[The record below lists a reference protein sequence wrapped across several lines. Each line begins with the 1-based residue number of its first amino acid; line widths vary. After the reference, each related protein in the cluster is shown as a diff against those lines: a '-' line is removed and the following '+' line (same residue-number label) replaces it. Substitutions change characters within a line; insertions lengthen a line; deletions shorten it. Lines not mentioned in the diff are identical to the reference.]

1 MKPRRDIFNFA
12 ERHKNCAAERR
23 LKGGSP
29 CHANGRP
36 SVSPSPSHQ
45 SDGVVSVSSAHCRHF
60 ISEEDRRVSKQRGW
74 NGQEDRSSWRFG
86 SKIMKSI
93 AWLPVF
99 SLAPTVSGTSRGC
112 GLVPAPSRRS
122 PLAFVGPP
130 TQSGSILKSDRDT
143 SRHSSTAS
151 LWAQKGGGNGGN
163 FGDTPEDF
171 LENLFQAMMDI
182 GEDGNVNVGGGGGG
196 FAGDTP
202 TEDDSK
208 LAENSLAS
216 LRSFDLKPREVVEYL
231 DRYVIQQRDAK
242 RVLATAICDHYN
254 HCRRCL
260 DGQEGQL
267 AQESYAKPNILL
279 AGPTG
284 VGKTYLLKTIAR
296 LIGVPFVKGDATK
309 FSETGIVGK
318 DAEDLVRDLVSAAG
332 GNTTLAQ
339 YGIIYID
346 EVDKIA
352 SGGGGDVNMG
362 SFRSDLARGVQ
373 NNFLKLL
380 EDTDVPLQGN
390 SPFEI
395 MGIGGNR
402 GGPKTINTR
411 NILFIFSGAFTGL
424 DAAIR
429 RKKETKP
436 FGLDLDGLGESSP
449 DSRAENDGKKTKKRS
464 YLQYAETKDFVNA
477 GLEPEFVGRVPVRV
491 ALNSL
496 DATDLKQILV
506 QAEGSVLKQFKRDFE
521 GYGID
526 MTVTDD
532 ALTRVAEFAEEE
544 ATGARGLVTILER
557 TLRGHKYE
565 LPSTSIRKF
574 ELDARTVEEPGLA
587 LQALLSTQTEQD
599 DLFVR
604 LDDLKRWERYANRFV
619 EPFSIWL
626 TDEAIDHMIS
636 LSISKGKN
644 KSAYSLARDHFD
656 ALPAAVKQIGES
668 TGQSQFPISHDMAK
682 DPKAEIANWLS
693 FIGPGNQANGA
704 SLDDDTS
711 SNQSTTTAGTSST
724 QSPSPQ
730 TPLPAVPKKS
740 ESPNV
745 PGRDS
750 DINNLVGADG
760 KAPGFCSVVA
770 KSLSFGAPGRFPHLE
785 SLSVASSMTEFDLET
800 ARDLLRE
807 EANKAGL
814 SDQDACEEFA
824 KVVNCMIIDI
834 IDHASSALK
843 EESTVATTEDNPT
856 VDAMNAV
863 MDFMDHSTGLFEPFL
878 SEGVSIQPVTYCGT
892 LGKDKLEQLYAA
904 YCAGYMTS
912 DEVTEDRID
921 MFRVLYK
928 IEEKRAQILRE
939 KKMVDGFFKMIEDS
953 DEFEGMEE
961 IMKAMGGMEGME
973 GLPVMGNEELTPE
986 QLKESVNMMRNL
998 VESGQVSKEEM
1009 KQVKEMFKSAYG
1021 IDMEDLIY
1029 SADSAEVKEQLGSAG
1044 EELIEMFKIILDST
1058 KDTSTDD
1065 STKKRKMRGE

>member
-1 MKPRRDIFNFA
+1 MI
-12 ERHKNCAAERR
+12 
-23 LKGGSP
+23 
-29 CHANGRP
+29 
-36 SVSPSPSHQ
+36 Q
-45 SDGVVSVSSAHCRHF
+45 SR
-60 ISEEDRRVSKQRGW
+60 
-74 NGQEDRSSWRFG
+74 
-86 SKIMKSI
+86 
-93 AWLPVF
+93 
-99 SLAPTVSGTSRGC
+99 
-112 GLVPAPSRRS
+112 
-122 PLAFVGPP
+122 
-130 TQSGSILKSDRDT
+130 SILKSDRDT
-143 SRHSSTAS
+143 GKHSSAAS
-151 LWAQKGGGNGGN
+151 LWAQQGGGNDGSS
-163 FGDTPEDF
+163 GDAPEDF
-171 LENLFQAMMDI
+171 IQNFFQTMMQNAGGADSVFSFDI
-182 GEDGNVNVGGGGGG
+182 DEVGGG
-196 FAGDTP
+196 AGDIP
-202 TEDDSK
+202 TEGYSK
-208 LAENSLAS
+208 LAESSLTS

-231 DRYVIQQRDAK
+231 DKYVIQQRDAK

-260 DGQEGQL
+260 DGEEGQL

-352 SGGGGDVNMG
+352 SGGGGDLNMG
-362 SFRSDLARGVQ
+362 SFRGDLARGVQ

-390 SPFEI
+390 SPFEMMS
-395 MGIGGNR
+395 MGGGSR
-402 GGPKTINTR
+402 GTINTR

-436 FGLDLDGLGESSP
+436 FGLDLDGLG
-449 DSRAENDGKKTKKRS
+449 DSLPASRDENDGKKTKKRS

-496 DATDLKQILV
+496 DAADLKQILV

-521 GYGID
+521 GYGIE

-574 ELDARTVEEPGLA
+574 DLDARTVEEPGLA

-599 DLFVR
+599 ELFVR
-604 LDDLKRWERYANRFV
+604 LDDLKRWERYANRLV

-626 TDEAIDHMIS
+626 TDEAIDHMIN
-636 LSISKGKN
+636 LSISNGKN

-656 ALPAAVKQIGES
+656 ALPAAVKKIGES
-668 TGQSQFPISHDMAK
+668 TGQSQFPISLDMAK
-682 DPKAEIANWLS
+682 DPNAEIANWLS
-693 FIGPGNQANGA
+693 FIGPGEQANSA
-704 SLDDDTS
+704 SLDTDTS
-711 SNQSTTTAGTSST
+711 GDHSTTTDGASSPK
-724 QSPSPQ
+724 SPSPQ
-730 TPLPAVPKKS
+730 TPPPAAPKKS
-740 ESPNV
+740 ESSKV

-750 DINNLVGADG
+750 DITNLIGDGG
-760 KAPGFCSVVA
+760 KAPGFCSAVA
-770 KSLSFGAPGRFPHLE
+770 KSLTFGAPGRFPYLE
-785 SLSVASSMTEFDLET
+785 SLSATSSMTEFDLET
-800 ARDLLRE
+800 ARRLLRE

-834 IDHASSALK
+834 IDHASSTLEK
-843 EESTVATTEDNPT
+843 EATGAMTKDNPT
-856 VDAMNAV
+856 VDAMNAA
-863 MDFMDHSTGLFEPFL
+863 MDFMDHSAGLFEPFL
-878 SEGVSIQPVTYCGT
+878 LEGVSIKPVTYCGT
-892 LGKDKLEQLYAA
+892 LAKDKLEQLYAIYSTA
-904 YCAGYMTS
+904 LYVSA
-912 DEVTEDRID
+912 EVTEDRID
-921 MFRVLYK
+921 MFRELCE
-928 IEEKRAQILRE
+928 ITEERARSLHQAKFMDILGE
-939 KKMVDGFFKMIEDS
+939 EVDTKGG
-953 DEFEGMEE
+953 EGISMEE
-961 IMKAMGGMEGME
+961 IMKAMGGMEGVE
-973 GLPVMGNEELTPE
+973 GLSGMGDEELTPE
-986 QLKESVNMMRNL
+986 QLKEGVNMMKNL
-998 VESGQVSKEEM
+998 VESGQVSKEDM
-1009 KQVKEMFKSAYG
+1009 KLVKEMFKSSHG
-1021 IDMEDLIY
+1021 VNIEDLIY
-1029 SADSAEVKEQLGSAG
+1029 MAESAEVKEELGDASKDI
-1044 EELIEMFKIILDST
+1044 IEMFKIILDAT
-1058 KDTSTDD
+1058 EDTSGDE
-1065 STKKRKMRGE
+1065 SAKKKKKREESQ